1 MCCNSNTSESGRLL
15 LHYTTKLFLKLV
27 YVFAC
32 QMFVTNTAM
41 YFPVRRLSQ
50 TPPCISLSDVCH
62 KHRHVFA
69 CQDVCHKHRHVFA
82 CQMFVTNTAMYLPV
96 RCWTVEQTE
105 MTACGPAVDSVGRL
119 SPRPAIS
126 RHMNDCTLVCLQ
138 ITVTKETLHTGMP
151 AN

>member
-1 MCCNSNTSESGRLL
+1 MYSVYIIIKNSLSFQICYKTTRPNPMCCNSNKSEFGWLL
-15 LHYTTKLFLKLV
+15 LHYITKLFLKLV

-32 QMFVTNTAM
+32 QMFVT
-41 YFPVRRLSQ
+41 
-50 TPPCISLSDVCH
+50 TPPCICLSDACH
-62 KHRHVFA
+62 KHRHVFP
-69 CQDVCHKHRHVFA
+69 

-105 MTACGPAVDSVGRL
+105 MTACDPAVDSAGRL

-126 RHMNDCTLVCLQ
+126 RPMNDCTQVCLR
-138 ITVTKETLHTGMP
+138 IEVTIETLRTGMP